1 VLAFRSLFPGV
12 IGAIVVAVPALAG
25 DGLLTGIYLGVLDH
39 NVPILGPQHEH
50 GVDINAEA
58 QFKSFVPDSAVS
70 GIGAGWRWLLQP
82 GPEIG
87 VQANTSGYTS
97 ELYFGLAWTVDLD
110 TGGLLW
116 PNHAVFFSFSFGPSF
131 NNGHVHSSHYQY
143 LSLGSNV
150 LFRESLELGYRITP
164 RWSLSVYFS
173 HSSNAGIAQYNAGL
187 DDLGMR
193 VGFHF

>member
-1 VLAFRSLFPGV
+1 MLLFRSLFP
-12 IGAIVVAVPALAG
+12 VVLGTLVAAAPALAG
-25 DGLLTGIYLGVLDH
+25 DGLLTGIFLGVLDH

-58 QFKSFVPDSAVS
+58 QFQSFVPDSTVS

-97 ELYFGLAWTVDLD
+97 ELYFGLAWTVDLIV
-110 TGGLLW
+110 GGLLW

-131 NNGHVHSSHYQY
+131 NNGHVHSNYTH

-150 LFRESLELGYRITP
+150 LFRESVELGYRITP

-173 HSSNAGIAQYNAGL
+173 HSSNAGLANDNAGL

-193 VGFHF
+193 VGLHF